1 LTFENTEIT
10 ATIETLTA
18 QYPGCVVW
26 TCEAGHTT
34 DDRQVLDAL
43 VYRNVDEMESD
54 EDNTG
59 AIARA
64 LVLA

>member
-1 LTFENTEIT
+1 MTFENTEIA
-10 ATIETLTA
+10 ATLIDLTA
-18 QYPGCVVW
+18 QYPGCAVW

-34 DDRQVLDAL
+34 DGRQVLDAL
-43 VYRNVDEMESD
+43 VYRTADEMESD
-54 EDNTG
+54 EDNTA

>member
-1 LTFENTEIT
+1 MTFENTEIT

-18 QYPGCVVW
+18 QYPGCAVW

-34 DDRQVLDAL
+34 DGRQVLDAL
-43 VYRNVDEMESD
+43 VYRTADEMEAD
-54 EDNTG
+54 EDNTA